1 MIGIMS
7 DHDILGLANAL
18 FQRCRDDWAEFLD
31 SMDVGIVTFEDLG
44 LAPDASDREIWHA
57 CQQNH
62 VILVTANR
70 NAESDESLEA
80 TIRECNQPDSLPVLT
95 IGNVDAL
102 RTDGRYFNRTVER
115 LMETL
120 IDLDAVRGAGRLYIP

>member
-18 FQRCRDDWAEFLD
+18 FLRCRDEWSEFFDDLD
-31 SMDVGIVTFEDLG
+31 VRIVTFEDLD
-44 LAPDASDREIWHA
+44 LASDAADSDIWRA
-57 CQQNH
+57 CQQNN
-62 VILVTANR
+62 VVLVTANR
-70 NAESDESLEA
+70 NEDSDESLEA
-80 TIRECNQPDSLPVLT
+80 TIREHNQPNSLPVLT

-102 RTDGRYFNRTVER
+102 RTDSDYFDRTMDR

-120 IDLDAVRGAGRLYIP
+120 IDIDAVRGAGRLYIP